1 MSSNP
6 RWWPYRL
13 PIEEALKK
21 SLVLVLGVVVGANVI
36 EYLWNPMQ
44 DYEADLDKG
53 KLALL
58 QKYKKIH
65 DEREIANDAYGSDS
79 DLPNDNNAF
88 RPIFK
93 KYKKRVPPPDFSQV
107 IDSRD
112 PNNFKQYGLESRMVF
127 DSICEND
134 ITIAEKLGLRHPSE
148 WRVCTFPD
156 RPGLYLLPQL
166 LLKTAAPIWIERVF
180 RYAEPPNVTNMTAHG
195 TIYRNVL
202 ENAGKSLRWTTL
214 GVEYDWAT
222 KEYPAEGRPIPE
234 ELRLFGQIISR
245 SLNLGEMQPDATI
258 VNYYPPK
265 AYLSPHVD
273 RSERSDA
280 PLISLSL
287 GQTAVYLSG
296 GNSLT
301 EPPIPLWLR
310 NGDLLVLHGAQR
322 LVYHAIPCI
331 GVKSQATVFD
341 DVADGLVRDYLNTSR
356 VNITIR
362 QVNPH

>member
-107 IDSRD
+107 I
-112 PNNFKQYGLESRMVF
+112 
-127 DSICEND
+127 
-134 ITIAEKLGLRHPSE
+134 GLRHPSE

-195 TIYRNVL
+195 TSPESNVL